1 MQRARLVPLLALVAG
16 TTALALLKIRSPRV
30 PATLPGRLPETQS
43 AWVDIDAGGGGDAEL
58 THAPLGRGPAPRRA
72 ADGSVSTL
80 HGDPQHTDRIAAHG
94 PRHPEIVWSVSVGGA
109 VEAQPI
115 ASLDGRFLYIATLGG
130 DLRALDRPTGHA
142 LWTVPLG
149 GRSYAT
155 PTVGP
160 DGTIYA
166 GSDAQRLFAVDP
178 VGKIRWKLELQ
189 GEADTGILL
198 VGGGDLVV
206 AAGSH
211 VYRVHPDG
219 TVVWRFDA
227 GRKIFTSPAR
237 TNKDGIVFGAQDH
250 NAYAVGPDGK
260 LVYKVDLA
268 ADVDGSPVVDEH
280 GTAFFGTD
288 GGAIAAID
296 PRGVIKWIR
305 PLPGY
310 VRGTLSLARNGDI
323 LGGMYGPTPG
333 VVRLNPDGYPV
344 GRFSID
350 GTGAREFGVHGA
362 PLEDDSG
369 ALFFGAE
376 DDRVYAIG
384 PDGAVMWTVD
394 RGDDVDAPLTLLAPS
409 DLVVASDDGTV
420 ALYREAQ

>member
-1 MQRARLVPLLALVAG
+1 M
-16 TTALALLKIRSPRV
+16 
-30 PATLPGRLPETQS
+30 E
-43 AWVDIDAGGGGDAEL
+43 
-58 THAPLGRGPAPRRA
+58 
-72 ADGSVSTL
+72 
-80 HGDPQHTDRIAAHG
+80 AH
-94 PRHPEIVWSVSVGGA
+94 
-109 VEAQPI
+109 PI
-115 ASLDGRFLYIATLGG
+115 ASMDGRFLYIATLSGE
-130 DLRALDRPTGHA
+130 LRALDRPTGHA
-142 LWTVPLG
+142 LWTVSLG
-149 GRSYAT
+149 GRAYAT

-160 DGTIYA
+160 DGTVYA
-166 GSDAQRLFAVDP
+166 GSDAKLLLAIDP
-178 VGKIRWKLELQ
+178 AGKIRWKLELQ

-227 GRKIFTSPAR
+227 GRKVFTSPAR
-237 TNKDGIVFGAQDH
+237 TSKDGVVFGAQDH
-250 NAYAVGPDGK
+250 NAYGLGPDGK
-260 LVYKVDLA
+260 QLFKVDLG
-268 ADVDGSPVVDEH
+268 ADVDGSPVIDEH
-280 GTAFFGTD
+280 GTVFFGTD

-296 PRGVIKWIR
+296 VRGGTRWIR
-305 PLPGY
+305 ALPGY
-310 VRGTLSLARNGDI
+310 VRGTLSLARNGDV

-333 VVRLNPDGYPV
+333 VVRLNPDGRPV

-376 DDRVYAIG
+376 DDKVYAIG
-384 PDGAVMWTVD
+384 PDGAVLGTVE
-394 RGDDVDAPLTLLAPS
+394 RGDDVDAPLTLLPPS

-420 ALYREAQ
+420 ALYREAP